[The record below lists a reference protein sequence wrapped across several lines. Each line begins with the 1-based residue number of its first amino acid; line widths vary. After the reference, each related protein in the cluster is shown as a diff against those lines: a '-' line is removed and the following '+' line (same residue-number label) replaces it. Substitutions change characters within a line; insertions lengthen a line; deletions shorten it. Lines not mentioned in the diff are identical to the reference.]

1 MAFGM
6 RGTRIRAIANL
17 IIAAVTMAGT
27 AGAMSFGRALSKFIA
42 SPVAASL
49 GAMIIIAVGAATIL
63 ASLDAGGAPHAS
75 SMLDRAPRGRWR
87 DATDRVSNRQAF
99 VLGLAL
105 SLNNV
110 ASGVGA
116 GVAGV
121 PPLATTLLAGA
132 FSLVCISGGSAA
144 GKPLARP
151 LLGSRAPL
159 VSGLALVAIG
169 TAMLLGAL

>member
-1 MAFGM
+1 M

-42 SPVAASL
+42 SPVAGSL
-49 GAMIIIAVGAATIL
+49 GAAIIIGVGAATIL
-63 ASLDAGGAPHAS
+63 ASLDAGGAPHRS
-75 SMLDRAPRGRWR
+75 SMLDRALRGRRR
-87 DATDRVSNRQAF
+87 DATDHVCYRQAF

-116 GVAGV
+116 
-121 PPLATTLLAGA
+121 
-132 FSLVCISGGSAA
+132 
-144 GKPLARP
+144 
-151 LLGSRAPL
+151 
-159 VSGLALVAIG
+159 
-169 TAMLLGAL
+169 